1 MDLFRRENSNFSN
14 FLPLK
19 IVNFATKMKI
29 GHFSSLTRICSFWTK
44 NGTLT
49 HCDSSITHL
58 YVITVMPLVPGRNSS
73 PASVASVEET
83 EDNLVLDFSNGGP
96 PSLVI
101 STADQPQVRLPF

>member
-1 MDLFRRENSNFSN
+1 MTI
-14 FLPLK
+14 LK
-19 IVNFATKMKI
+19 AFQELVVFGQKMELE
-29 GHFSSLTRICSFWTK
+29 HTVY
-44 NGTLT
+44 
-49 HCDSSITHL
+49 SSITHL